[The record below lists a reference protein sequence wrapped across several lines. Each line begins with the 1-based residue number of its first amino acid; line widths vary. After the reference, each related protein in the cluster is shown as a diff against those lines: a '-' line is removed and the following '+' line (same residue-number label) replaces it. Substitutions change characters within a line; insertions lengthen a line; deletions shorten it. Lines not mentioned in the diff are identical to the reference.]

1 MFIWLAA
8 HIADIVIIAVILAA
22 VFFVIRGMIRDK
34 KAGKSSCG
42 GSCAGCG
49 ACAGCSGCSTG
60 EGSNARTAEL
70 SLKKQNSGL

>member
-1 MFIWLAA
+1 MFIWLAS
-8 HIADIVIIAVILAA
+8 HIADIVIIAVILTA

-49 ACAGCSGCSTG
+49 ACAGCSGCGTG
-60 EGSNARTAEL
+60 EGRNARTAEQP
-70 SLKKQNSGL
+70 LKKQNIG

>member
-8 HIADIVIIAVILAA
+8 HIADIVIIAVILTA

-34 KAGKSSCG
+34 KAGKPSCG

-49 ACAGCSGCSTG
+49 ACAGCSGCSSCSACATG
-60 EGSNARTAEL
+60 RI
-70 SLKKQNSGL
+70 KKQNT

>member
-1 MFIWLAA
+1 MLTGITSHL
-8 HIADIVIIAVILAA
+8 ADIVIIAAIALV
-22 VFFVIRGMIRDK
+22 VFFIVRGMIRDK

-60 EGSNARTAEL
+60 EDSNARTAEQP
-70 SLKKQNSGL
+70 LKKQNIGL

>member
-1 MFIWLAA
+1 MFIWLAS
-8 HIADIVIIAVILAA
+8 HIADIVIIAVILTA

-49 ACAGCSGCSTG
+49 ACASCSGCGTG
-60 EGSNARTAEL
+60 EGSTARTAEQP
-70 SLKKQNSGL
+70 LKKQNLGL